1 MTEKSKEEGTVLL
14 TTLLVM
20 SIMAVI
26 SIAIIEDI
34 KFAVKKTINTDHY
47 AQTHWYLMG
56 AEDYIE
62 SFISNQ
68 YDELDVSIKNDT
80 LRKSLSLSYPYDG
93 GMISA
98 NITDGTDCFSL
109 GSLITVE
116 GRADVAGR
124 RQFEYLMGSLGIP
137 EYKSKKISYSLSDWM
152 DADTQ
157 RELLGAEDG
166 DYLRRPIPHRTPNSI
181 ISSVMELR
189 SIEGIDENIYK
200 RIRPHICVRMQ
211 GSRTKFNINTS
222 EAKDAF
228 LLSSI
233 LGGSDFYETALAIIS
248 ERPKKGYENI
258 QELRS
263 SQALQNFEG
272 DSVAYDQIVF
282 EPSFLWVE
290 VKVDYRN
297 ASRVVS
303 YEYDVSDGNISK
315 IYKGWGYESLRP
327 KLQEKEL

>member
-1 MTEKSKEEGTVLL
+1 
-14 TTLLVM
+14 
-20 SIMAVI
+20 
-26 SIAIIEDI
+26 
-34 KFAVKKTINTDHY
+34 
-47 AQTHWYLMG
+47 
-56 AEDYIE
+56 
-62 SFISNQ
+62 
-68 YDELDVSIKNDT
+68 
-80 LRKSLSLSYPYDG
+80 
-93 GMISA
+93 
-98 NITDGTDCFSL
+98 
-109 GSLITVE
+109 
-116 GRADVAGR
+116 
-124 RQFEYLMGSLGIP
+124 
-137 EYKSKKISYSLSDWM
+137 M

-166 DYLRRPIPHRTPNSI
+166 DYLRRPIPHRTPNSM

-200 RIRPHICVRMQ
+200 RIRPHICVREQ

-248 ERPKKGYENI
+248 ERPKKGYENM

-290 VKVDYRN
+290 VKTKKLLTMDRGSRLLLIIFMILYLYYRDDL
-297 ASRVVS
+297 S
-303 YEYDVSDGNISK
+303 
-315 IYKGWGYESLRP
+315 GYILT
-327 KLQEKEL
+327 KFQ